1 VRSLRHTLRYRR
13 GDLEGHSFAFFVIG
27 TLVVIAVAFF
37 FGFQLGRYVE
47 KRAVKESAGKSVSP
61 GAASENGTRIAT
73 SAEIRKDMSAFSEEA
88 SKIPGVAPS
97 PAIPPTARED
107 LKKTESEATFPE
119 SLSRKDPS
127 PEPMGKKKGTEGNK
141 GDKEKVK
148 PPNPPGEAK
157 FMLQAGAMKSRETAD
172 ALRKRLERNGYK
184 AKVIHVKTPAHGD
197 VYRVRVGP
205 FGSRDEARKAMKAIQ
220 NDMKIDVILLKG

>member
-1 VRSLRHTLRYRR
+1 VRSLRHKLGFRR
-13 GDLEGHSFAFFVIG
+13 SDPDRHSFAFFVVG

-37 FGFQLGRYVE
+37 LGFQLGRYVE
-47 KRAVKESAGKSVSP
+47 KSAVKETGGKIVSP
-61 GAASENGTRIAT
+61 GPAAENGARIAT

-88 SKIPGVAPS
+88 LKIPGVAP
-97 PAIPPTARED
+97 PAAKLPTAGED

-127 PEPMGKKKGTEGNK
+127 PEPMAKKKEK
-141 GDKEKVK
+141 KEKEKVAA
-148 PPNPPGEAK
+148 PSVEEK

-172 ALRKRLERNGYK
+172 ALRKRLDLSGYK
-184 AKVIHVKTPAHGD
+184 AKVIHVTNRTLGE

-205 FGSRDEARKAMKAIQ
+205 FGSRDEAMKAMKAIQ
-220 NDMKIDVILLKG
+220 AEMKIDVILLKG

>member
-1 VRSLRHTLRYRR
+1 MRSLRHKLGFRR
-13 GDLEGHSFAFFVIG
+13 SDPDRHSFAFFVVG

-37 FGFQLGRYVE
+37 LGFQLGRYVE
-47 KRAVKESAGKSVSP
+47 KSAVKEAGGKIVSP
-61 GAASENGTRIAT
+61 GPAAENGARIAT

-88 SKIPGVAPS
+88 SKIPGVAP
-97 PAIPPTARED
+97 PAAKLPTAGED

-127 PEPMGKKKGTEGNK
+127 PEPMAKKK
-141 GDKEKVK
+141 EKAKVAA
-148 PPNPPGEAK
+148 PSVEEK

-172 ALRKRLERNGYK
+172 ALRKRLDLSGYK
-184 AKVIHVKTPAHGD
+184 AKVIHVTNRTLGE

-205 FGSRDEARKAMKAIQ
+205 FGSRDEAMKAMKAIQ
-220 NDMKIDVILLKG
+220 AEMKIDVILLKG